1 MTNTHGDLGQPVDFS
16 VRQKSSVPGRQRWVV
31 EALRGHSGFA
41 HRVESHFQK
50 EAGIR
55 SARTNPITGSLL
67 IEFDPASPC
76 TREWV
81 LVHLDLALTEE
92 PEDAG
97 AALGNPEPPRPSVS
111 KYWLGAAGALLL
123 PKLLMGGAA
132 GPVIMGAAFVGAAFV
147 TTGGVLEFLRQEI
160 VPPGDTTGPLQRFVD
175 YVQPMRREF
184 LLAATCSVIRKILDY
199 APPIFIGMA
208 VNIVAG
214 RPSFFL
220 SLLGVTGPVAQVTVL
235 GIVAWVV
242 YIGESTFEYQYK
254 ARWRR
259 IAQKVQN
266 QLRRDAYAHAQLLE
280 LRYLEG
286 ASTGNLA
293 VVLNENINQIQVF
306 LDNGLNAILEIAT
319 NVMVIVAA
327 FTVLAP
333 GIAWI
338 SLLPIPFVAFL
349 AVRYHSQIG
358 PIYKSIQRK
367 SGAISGLLVNNLSGI
382 STIRSFGTEEREL
395 ARLKS
400 MSQDFMDMN
409 MDANLLFSAFE
420 PTVRLPIQTA
430 FASLVIAGGR
440 AVITGSIDNGAFA
453 SILFLLPR
461 FLFPFAYFG
470 TTIDQY
476 QRAISAVARVFDL
489 MDQPVGPQG
498 GDRGLPLKKVRG
510 AIRFDHVE
518 FGYRPGVPVLRDF
531 DMRVEAGQTVAI
543 VGATG
548 SGKTTV
554 IKLLLR
560 FYEFSGGRILVDGR
574 DIRDIRVS
582 DLRRAIGLV
591 SQDVFL
597 FDGTIAENIG
607 YGSPA
612 ATVDEIH
619 NAAAMAEASTF
630 IDKLPDRYQTVIGER
645 GLKLSGG
652 QRQRLCLAR
661 AILRE
666 PPILIL
672 DEATSSLDNETEA
685 AIQRSL
691 AHISIGRTTIVIA
704 HRLSTIRQADCIFV
718 IGTDGRVN
726 ESGTHEELIR
736 TDGIYAA
743 LWKVQTG
750 MLERDTGKGVVDITP
765 QQPGEA

>member
-1 MTNTHGDLGQPVDFS
+1 MRNTPDDLGQMLGLS
-16 VRQKSSVPGRQRWVV
+16 VRQKSAVPGRERWIVD
-31 EALRGHSGFA
+31 ALRSHSDLAYRLEGQFRREPA
-41 HRVESHFQK
+41 
-50 EAGIR
+50 IL
-55 SARTNPITGSLL
+55 SAKANPTTGSLL
-67 IEFDPASPC
+67 IEFNPETRI
-76 TREWV
+76 TREWI
-81 LVHLDLALTEE
+81 LVQLDLALTNETE
-92 PEDAG
+92 PPSDAPP
-97 AALGNPEPPRPSVS
+97 APDPPRPSVL
-111 KYWLGAAGALLL
+111 KYWLGAAGVLVL

-132 GPVIMGAAFVGAAFV
+132 GPVVLGAAFVGAALI
-147 TTGGVLEFLRQEI
+147 TTSGVLEFLRQE
-160 VPPGDTTGPLQRFVD
+160 VVTPGDTSGPLQRFVE
-175 YVQPMRREF
+175 YVQPMRQEF
-184 LLAATCSVIRKILDY
+184 LLAAACSVIRKILDY

-208 VNIVAG
+208 VNIAAG
-214 RPSFFL
+214 RPSFLL
-220 SLLGVTGPVAQVTVL
+220 SLLGVASPVAQVTLL
-235 GIVAWVV
+235 GVIAWVV

-266 QLRRDAYAHAQLLE
+266 RLRRDAYAHAQLLE

-286 ASTGNLA
+286 ASTGNLV
-293 VVLNENINQIQVF
+293 VVLNDNINQIQMF
-306 LDNGLNAILEIAT
+306 LDNGLNAILEITT
-319 NVMVIVAA
+319 NVVVIVAA
-327 FTVLAP
+327 FTALAP

-349 AVRYHSQIG
+349 AVRYHSRIG
-358 PIYKSIQRK
+358 PIYQSIQRK
-367 SGAISGLLVNNLSGI
+367 SGAISGFLVNNLSGI
-382 STIRSFGTEEREL
+382 TTIRSFGTEGREL
-395 ARLKS
+395 ARLESLSK
-400 MSQDFMDMN
+400 DYK
-409 MDANLLFSAFE
+409 DANTAANMLFAAFE

-440 AVITGSIDNGAFA
+440 AVITGSIDSGAFA

-476 QRAISAVARVFDL
+476 QRAISAVARVFEL
-489 MDQPVGPQG
+489 MDEPVGPAG
-498 GDRGLPLKKVRG
+498 GERRLPLKQVRG
-510 AIRFDHVE
+510 DIRFEHVE
-518 FGYRPGVPVLRDF
+518 FGYRPGLPVLRDF
-531 DMRVEAGQTVAI
+531 NLHIEAGQTFAI

-560 FYEFSGGRILVDGR
+560 FYEFTGGRILIDGR
-574 DIRDIRVS
+574 DIRDLRVH

-597 FDGTIAENIG
+597 FDGDIADNIA
-607 YGSPA
+607 YGSPRAAMSEIRKA
-612 ATVDEIH
+612 ATL
-619 NAAAMAEASTF
+619 AEASSF
-630 IDKLPDRYQTVIGER
+630 IEKLPEQYKTVIGER

-704 HRLSTIRQADCIFV
+704 HRLSTIRHADCIVV
-718 IGTDGRVN
+718 IGMDGRVN

-736 TDGIYAA
+736 RDGIYAS

-750 MLERDTGKGVVDITP
+750 MLEREGSNGVVEVRP
-765 QQPGEA
+765 EPGEV